1 MKAKKFLAMLMVGA
15 TVFSLTACGS
25 SGSSSTAGSDNSG
38 KQDAEAP
45 KADAVVVQIAYEN
58 NPGEPTDLAANEWK
72 RLIEEKS
79 NGSMT
84 VELFPSSQLGSKTD
98 LVDQMQMGEGI
109 IHIGDA
115 SFWADYGAPEMSIAS
130 APYIYDNWDQYFKLL
145 ETDWWQSQ
153 VDLLAENGLRIVTS
167 NWEYGTR
174 ELMTTKPVRTLD
186 DLSGMIIRTP
196 NNVMQMK
203 TWEEMGAAPTAMAL
217 GDVYTATQQG
227 TVEGME
233 NPLATLYG
241 QAYYEVAK
249 YITLTKHVL
258 MPTQW
263 ICNEDFFQSLTPEQ
277 QQTHP
282 ARWCLAEVC
291 NVHSPAIEIEPIHR
305 VLFGVDANTV
315 AADFGSWLEQHG
327 AALQGGVLVGDVKGL
342 LLLDVTPLSLG
353 IETMGGVCTKLIDR
367 NTTIPVKKSQIFST
381 AADNQTSVEVN
392 VLQGERERAAANK
405 SLGRFH
411 LDGIAPARRGVPQ
424 IEVT

>member
-1 MKAKKFLAMLMVGA
+1 MKAKKFLAMLMVGTA
-15 TVFSLTACGS
+15 LFSLTACG
-25 SGSSSTAGSDNSG
+25 GSKEEAPKG
-38 KQDAEAP
+38 DAPQQQTETEAP

-79 NGSMT
+79 NGTMT
-84 VELFPSSQLGSKTD
+84 VELFPSSQLGNKTD

-153 VDLLAENGLRIVTS
+153 IDLLAENGLRIVTS
-167 NWEYGTR
+167 NWEYGVR

-227 TVEGME
+227 TIDGME
-233 NPLATLYG
+233 NPMATLYG

-249 YITLTKHVL
+249 YITLIDYIR
-258 MPTQW
+258 MPVQW
-263 ICNEDFFQSLTPEQ
+263 ITSESWFQSLTAEQ
-277 QQTHP
+277 QQILCEAGDEAGLFNNQKQEEMLAQYMSDMEANGVEIITP
-282 ARWCLAEVC
+282 DEAEIARFKE
-291 NVHSPAIEIEPIHR
+291 
-305 VLFGVDANTV
+305 
-315 AADFGSWLEQHG
+315 
-327 AALQGGVLVGDVKGL
+327 AALKIYENA
-342 LLLDVTPLSLG
+342 DVT
-353 IETMGGVCTKLIDR
+353 
-367 NTTIPVKKSQIFST
+367 
-381 AADNQTSVEVN
+381 
-392 VLQGERERAAANK
+392 ANW
-405 SLGRFH
+405 S
-411 LDGIAPARRGVPQ
+411 DGLYENIRSWIG
-424 IEVT
+424 

>member
-167 NWEYGTR
+167 DWEYGTR

-227 TVEGME
+227 TIDGME
-233 NPLATLYG
+233 NPIATLYG

-249 YITLTKHVL
+249 YITMIDYIRRPVQRITSES
-258 MPTQW
+258 W
-263 ICNEDFFQSLTPEQ
+263 FQSLTEEQ
-277 QQTHP
+277 QQIICE
-282 ARWCLAEVC
+282 AGDEAG
-291 NVHSPAIEIEPIHR
+291 
-305 VLFGVDANTV
+305 LFNNQKQDEM
-315 AADFGSWLEQHG
+315 LEQYISDMQANG
-327 AALQGGVLVGDVKGL
+327 VEVITPDDVEMARFKEAALKIYDNA
-342 LLLDVTPLSLG
+342 DVT
-353 IETMGGVCTKLIDR
+353 
-367 NTTIPVKKSQIFST
+367 
-381 AADNQTSVEVN
+381 
-392 VLQGERERAAANK
+392 ANW
-405 SLGRFH
+405 S
-411 LDGIAPARRGVPQ
+411 DGLYENIRSM
-424 IEVT
+424 IS

>member
-15 TVFSLTACGS
+15 ALLGLTACG
-25 SGSSSTAGSDNSG
+25 GS
-38 KQDAEAP
+38 KQEAP

-167 NWEYGTR
+167 DWEYGTR

-227 TVEGME
+227 TIDGME
-233 NPLATLYG
+233 NPIATLYG

-249 YITLTKHVL
+249 YITMIDYIR
-258 MPTQW
+258 MPVQW
-263 ICNEDFFQSLTPEQ
+263 ITSESWFQSLTEEQ
-277 QQTHP
+277 QQIICE
-282 ARWCLAEVC
+282 AGDEAG
-291 NVHSPAIEIEPIHR
+291 
-305 VLFGVDANTV
+305 LFNNQKQDEM
-315 AADFGSWLEQHG
+315 LEQYISDMQANG
-327 AALQGGVLVGDVKGL
+327 VEVITPDDVEMARFKEAALKIYDNA
-342 LLLDVTPLSLG
+342 DVT
-353 IETMGGVCTKLIDR
+353 
-367 NTTIPVKKSQIFST
+367 
-381 AADNQTSVEVN
+381 
-392 VLQGERERAAANK
+392 ANW
-405 SLGRFH
+405 S
-411 LDGIAPARRGVPQ
+411 DGLYENIRSM
-424 IEVT
+424 IS

>member
-227 TVEGME
+227 TIDGME
-233 NPLATLYG
+233 NPIATLYG

-249 YITLTKHVL
+249 YITMIDYIR
-258 MPTQW
+258 MPVQW
-263 ICNEDFFQSLTPEQ
+263 ITSESWFQSLTEEQ
-277 QQTHP
+277 QQILCE
-282 ARWCLAEVC
+282 AGDEAG
-291 NVHSPAIEIEPIHR
+291 
-305 VLFGVDANTV
+305 LFNNQKQDEM
-315 AADFGSWLEQHG
+315 LEQYISDMQANG
-327 AALQGGVLVGDVKGL
+327 VEIITPDDAEMARFKEAALKIYDNA
-342 LLLDVTPLSLG
+342 DVTANWSDGLYENIRSM
-353 IETMGGVCTKLIDR
+353 ISRE
-367 NTTIPVKKSQIFST
+367 KSF
-381 AADNQTSVEVN
+381 
-392 VLQGERERAAANK
+392 G
-405 SLGRFH
+405 
-411 LDGIAPARRGVPQ
+411 
-424 IEVT
+424 

>member
-98 LVDQMQMGEGI
+98 LVDQMQMGEGVI
-109 IHIGDA
+109 TLGDG
-115 SFWADYGAPEMSIAS
+115 SFWADYGAPEMSIS
-130 APYIYDNWDQYFKLL
+130 SGPYLYDNWDQYFKLMDT
-145 ETDWWQSQ
+145 EWWSSQ
-153 VDLLAENGLRIVTS
+153 VDLLADNGLRMVTG
-167 NWEYGTR
+167 NWEYGVR

-227 TVEGME
+227 TIDGME
-233 NPLATLYG
+233 NPIATLYG

-249 YITLTKHVL
+249 YITMIDYIR
-258 MPTQW
+258 MPVQW
-263 ICNEDFFQSLTPEQ
+263 ITSESWFQSLTEEQ
-277 QQTHP
+277 QQIICE
-282 ARWCLAEVC
+282 AGDEAG
-291 NVHSPAIEIEPIHR
+291 
-305 VLFGVDANTV
+305 LFNNQKQDEM
-315 AADFGSWLEQHG
+315 LEQYISDMQANG
-327 AALQGGVLVGDVKGL
+327 VEVITPDDAEMARFKEAALKIYDNS
-342 LLLDVTPLSLG
+342 DVT
-353 IETMGGVCTKLIDR
+353 
-367 NTTIPVKKSQIFST
+367 
-381 AADNQTSVEVN
+381 
-392 VLQGERERAAANK
+392 ANW
-405 SLGRFH
+405 S
-411 LDGIAPARRGVPQ
+411 DGLYENIRSM
-424 IEVT
+424 IS